1 MEWMVGENS
10 PRAMFI
16 RCSRLATKMPTTML
30 PIDPARRFATKA
42 RSAEVRPMAVIL
54 KLRQA
59 KNLAA
64 PSECT
69 DPSIASN
76 IFI

>member
-1 MEWMVGENS
+1 
-10 PRAMFI
+10 
-16 RCSRLATKMPTTML
+16 
-30 PIDPARRFATKA
+30 
-42 RSAEVRPMAVIL
+42 MAVIL